1 MFSAETLHFLTDL
14 RSNNSRD
21 WFQANRARYDAHVA
35 GAAQGFGDALAAEL
49 QRLAGRP
56 VTPKLFRL
64 HRDLRFSKDKTPYNA
79 HVHMSFSAGGPFA
92 WLVGIDPGGLVL
104 GYGALGF
111 DAALLG
117 RWRQAVDGPGGPAL
131 GAELTRLVALGHRL
145 SAPDLKRVPAP
156 YPAGHPQ
163 ADLLRRKSF
172 AIWQDQHPMAMAYG
186 PGAPA
191 RLAQALQVWEPLRG
205 LLAAV

>member
-117 RWRQAVDGPGGPAL
+117 RWFWWPQ
-131 GAELTRLVALGHRL
+131 
-145 SAPDLKRVPAP
+145 RVRPRP
-156 YPAGHPQ
+156 VPQ
-163 ADLLRRKSF
+163 PWPSVTPEASP
-172 AIWQDQHPMAMAYG
+172 PMI
-186 PGAPA
+186 PA
-191 RLAQALQVWEPLRG
+191 RLSGPLSSAMTMSEARS
-205 LLAAV
+205 A